1 MRRRRSSRPAR
12 RAAARSDRARAR
24 HQAYPAPHRVGG
36 LSQKLAARGE
46 DWDLALVVWTP
57 NIPEPH
63 AYLNQLLENQFLD
76 GRTLTGF
83 RSRIASRE
91 LRRAARTL
99 QAQGRAQAY
108 ADLDAFLARN
118 EAPLAAL
125 NVISEITLVSDR
137 MGCIVLRPVLDLAVA
152 CLKS

>member
-1 MRRRRSSRPAR
+1 M
-12 RAAARSDRARAR
+12 
-24 HQAYPAPHRVGG
+24 
-36 LSQKLAARGE
+36 
-46 DWDLALVVWTP
+46 VWTP

-108 ADLDAFLARN
+108 ADLDAFLART

-137 MGCIVLRPVLDLAVA
+137 VGCIVLRPVLDLAVA